1 MKTEVQ
7 IYEQDDNLEQEVV
20 FDKIVTRYRYSGSAK
35 PLINEINH
43 LKEEIEKLKQE
54 RMQKLYILEDKEAKT
69 RIKSLIEKFKSEG
82 KDKIDIIDIINE
94 LNLPV
99 EQVEKIMFELEK
111 EKLVL
116 QDE

>member
-1 MKTEVQ
+1 METEVQ

-43 LKEEIEKLKQE
+43 LKEEIEKLKQA
-54 RMQKLYILEDKEAKT
+54 RMQRLCVIEDKEAKI

-82 KDKIDIIDIINE
+82 RDKIDIIDLINE

-99 EQVEKIMFELEK
+99 EQVEKIMLELEK
-111 EKLVL
+111 EKVVL
-116 QDE
+116 QNE